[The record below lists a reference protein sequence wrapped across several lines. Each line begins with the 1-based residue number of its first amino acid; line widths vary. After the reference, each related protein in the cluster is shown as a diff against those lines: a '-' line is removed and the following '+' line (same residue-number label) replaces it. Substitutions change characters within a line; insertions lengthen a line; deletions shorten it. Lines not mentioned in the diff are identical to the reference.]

1 MEKGVLVIR
10 SHFKVF
16 VSTLPRFLFLFFVLS
31 LQMAGLLAKTKMAT
45 AILGVYSGFG

>member
-31 LQMAGLLAKTKMAT
+31 LQMAGLAKTKMAT
-45 AILGVYSGFG
+45 AIMGVYSGFA